1 MQPLSQQ
8 PVYLIRVIS
17 VIRIICVMDFRLAFS
32 PKQFA
37 QKINHQHQL
46 LLMGSCFTEN
56 IGDKLVAHK
65 FPVLQNPNGILFN
78 PVSVKEAIGNY
89 IANKVIDEKD
99 LFYLNE
105 AYHSW
110 QHHSRF
116 SGITKED
123 AVQKINSAVNAAHHY
138 LKQTDFVVITLGSAW
153 VYELTEKASNS
164 GSGAVAANN
173 HKAPAD
179 WFNRRLLSNTEVINL
194 LNDTV
199 SQLQKF
205 NPFIRII
212 FTISPV
218 RHLREGFI
226 ENNRSKAALINA
238 VHLVTEN
245 FENVFYFPAYEL
257 VIDDLRDYR
266 FFAEDMVHPNYAA
279 TNYVWE
285 KFVASCID
293 EPSQQLMAAIN
304 EINAAINHKPFNEHS
319 AAHQRFKVKYLKIA
333 EDMQRKCPF
342 LNLSDEINFFS
353 L

>member
-1 MQPLSQQ
+1 MQL
-8 PVYLIRVIS
+8 VVN
-17 VIRIICVMDFRLAFS
+17 MDFRLEFS
-32 PKQFA
+32 PKQLA
-37 QKINHQHQL
+37 QKINHRHKL
-46 LLMGSCFTEN
+46 LLVGSCFTEN
-56 IGDKLVAHK
+56 IGDKLIAHK
-65 FPVLQNPNGILFN
+65 FSVLQNPNGILFN
-78 PVSVKEAIGNY
+78 PVSVKEALENY
-89 IANKVIDEKD
+89 IANKIIDDAD

-123 AVQKINSAVNAAHHY
+123 AVQKINASTAAAHNY
-138 LKQTDFVVITLGSAW
+138 LKETDFVVITFGSAW
-153 VYELTEKASNS
+153 VYELTEKAA
-164 GSGAVAANN
+164 GAKPGAVAANN

-179 WFNRRLLSNTEVINL
+179 WFNRRLLSNQEVIQLVNEMIRL
-194 LNDTV
+194 L
-199 SQLQKF
+199 QHF
-205 NPFIRII
+205 NPGIKII

-238 VHLVTEN
+238 VHLATEN

-266 FFAEDMVHPNYAA
+266 FYAEDMVHPNYAA

-293 EPSQQLMAAIN
+293 EASQELMTVIN
-304 EINAAINHKPFNEHS
+304 EINAAVNHKPFNSTSE
-319 AAHQRFKVKYLKIA
+319 AHKKFFAINLQKTKQLQEKYPYL
-333 EDMQRKCPF
+333 DMNK
-342 LNLSDEINFFS
+342 EIKYFTV
-353 L
+353 